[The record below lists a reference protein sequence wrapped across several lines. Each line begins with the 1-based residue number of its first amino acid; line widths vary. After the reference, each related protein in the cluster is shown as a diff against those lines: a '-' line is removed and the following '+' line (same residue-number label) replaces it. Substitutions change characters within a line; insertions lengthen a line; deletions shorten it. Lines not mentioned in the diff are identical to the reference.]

1 VRDYLLA
8 GRAALGAVPTQK
20 RVIAERFFD
29 EGGGMQ
35 LVIHA
40 PFGGRINRAWGM
52 ALRKRF
58 CRSFDFELQ
67 AAATDDGI
75 VLSLGTQH
83 SFPLEMVFE
92 MLRPEDLE
100 ELLTQA
106 ALQAP
111 MFETR
116 WRWNAMRSLALMRTQ
131 GGKRV
136 PPQLQRMRA
145 QDLVTAVFPAQTA
158 CQDNHGGG
166 AIEVPDH
173 PLVRETIRD
182 CLVEAMDA
190 AGLRAVIAAL
200 RAGEIE
206 TVTRDLPEPSVF
218 SHEILNANP
227 YAFLDDAPLEERRT
241 RAVAVRRGLPA
252 EISERIGG
260 LDPAVIA
267 EVVAEAQPD
276 ARDADELHDLLLEL
290 GALPAAL
297 GEERGWGE
305 LFTRLVESRRAAR
318 LELEAGGHWVAAER
332 RSLAAAIWP
341 PPTAR
346 FVPDVV
352 EPPARRPPAWSE
364 REGALAEVVRAH
376 LTIAGPTT
384 AERLAARLAVPA
396 SDVEAA
402 LAAVGLEGAVLRG
415 KWSPDLGDATHWC
428 DRRLLAR
435 INRRMLDGLR
445 REIEPVSTADLLR
458 FLLSWQHLRP
468 GQQLH
473 GRGGAMQV
481 VAQLQGFEAAAGAW
495 EREILPARVAAYD
508 SAWLDALCLSGE
520 VAWGRLASRE
530 AGGAPNRSAPVAL
543 VRRGDLPWLRVP
555 VAAPDDAVEGA
566 ALSAPARDV
575 LAFLESAGASFLDE
589 IVAGAGRLR
598 AEVEDALWELVSG
611 GRVTGDG
618 FAGLRA
624 LISATQS
631 RGSARA
637 RWHARWAR
645 RAGGPVGAGRW
656 SLLRAPAVDE
666 ETRTEELARQYVK
679 RYGVVF
685 RDLLARETHAPPW
698 RDLLRVYR
706 RLEMRGELRGG
717 RFCAGFIGEQFA
729 APEAVETLRAVR
741 KEPRRGEIVRL
752 SACDPLNLVGI
763 LTPGPRVPATLAN
776 TVVYVDGV
784 PQSEPSFVESRRA
797 GGAGARSWSAA
808 ATLENRLADEQP
820 FERPL

>member
-1 VRDYLLA
+1 
-8 GRAALGAVPTQK
+8 
-20 RVIAERFFD
+20 
-29 EGGGMQ
+29 
-35 LVIHA
+35 
-40 PFGGRINRAWGM
+40 
-52 ALRKRF
+52 
-58 CRSFDFELQ
+58 
-67 AAATDDGI
+67 
-75 VLSLGTQH
+75 
-83 SFPLEMVFE
+83 
-92 MLRPEDLE
+92 
-100 ELLTQA
+100 
-106 ALQAP
+106 
-111 MFETR
+111 
-116 WRWNAMRSLALMRTQ
+116 

-136 PPQLQRMRA
+136 APQIQRMRA

-166 AIEVPDH
+166 AVEIPDH

-182 CLVEAMDA
+182 CLTEAMDA

-206 TVTRDLPEPSVF
+206 AVARDLPEPSVF

-252 EISERIGG
+252 EVTERIGG
-260 LDPAVIA
+260 LDPATIA
-267 EVVAEAQPD
+267 EVVAEAQPE

-290 GALPAAL
+290 GALPAAV
-297 GEERGWGE
+297 GEARGWDAFFE
-305 LFTRLVESRRAAR
+305 TLVGARRAAR
-318 LELEAGGHWVAAER
+318 LELGDGGAHWIAAER
-332 RSLAAAIWP
+332 RSLAAAVWP
-341 PPTAR
+341 GQNVR

-352 EPPARRPPAWSE
+352 EPPARRAPNWTDG
-364 REGALAEVVRAH
+364 EGALVEIVRAH
-376 LTIAGPTT
+376 LTHAGPTT
-384 AERLAARLAVPA
+384 AERLAAGLHLPVSAL
-396 SDVEAA
+396 EAA
-402 LAAVGLEGAVLRG
+402 LARVEMEGAVLRG
-415 KWSPDLGDATHWC
+415 KWAPELGDGTHWC

-445 REIEPVSTADLLR
+445 REIEPVAAADLMR
-458 FLLSWQHLRP
+458 FLLTWQHVRP
-468 GQQLH
+468 GHQLH
-473 GRGGAMQV
+473 ARGGAMQV

-508 SAWLDALCLSGE
+508 TAWLDALCLSGE
-520 VAWGRLASRE
+520 VTWGRLARRD
-530 AGGAPNRSAPVAL
+530 AGGAPNRAAPVAL

-555 VAAPDDAVEGA
+555 DGVAAAEETTDGP

-575 LAFLESAGASFLDE
+575 LRFLETAGASSLDE
-589 IVAGAGRLR
+589 IVGGAGRLR
-598 AEVEDALWELVSG
+598 AEVEDALWELVSS

-656 SLLRAPAVDE
+656 SLLRAPSVDD
-666 ETRTEELARQYVK
+666 ETRTEELARQYIR

-685 RDLLARETHAPPW
+685 RDVLAREAHAPPW

-717 RFCAGFIGEQFA
+717 RFVGGFVGEQFA

-741 KEPRRGEIVRL
+741 KEPKRGEIVRV

-776 TVVYVDGV
+776 TVVFVDGV
-784 PQSEPSFVESRRA
+784 PQTEPAFTEPRRLEPP
-797 GGAGARSWSAA
+797 RRSAA
-808 ATLENRLADEQP
+808 GSLTAMVAE
-820 FERPL
+820 

>member
-1 VRDYLLA
+1 
-8 GRAALGAVPTQK
+8 
-20 RVIAERFFD
+20 
-29 EGGGMQ
+29 
-35 LVIHA
+35 
-40 PFGGRINRAWGM
+40 FGGRINRAWGM

-75 VLSLGTQH
+75 VLSLGAQH

-92 MLRPEDLE
+92 MLRPDDLE

-106 ALQAP
+106 AIQAP

-136 PPQLQRMRA
+136 PPQIQRMRA

-166 AIEVPDH
+166 AVEVPDH

-182 CLVEAMDA
+182 CLTEAMDA
-190 AGLRAVIAAL
+190 AGLRVVIAAL

-206 TVTRDLPEPSVF
+206 AIARDLPEPSVF

-241 RAVAVRRGLPA
+241 RAVSMRRGLPA
-252 EISERIGG
+252 EITERIGG
-260 LDPAVIA
+260 LDPATIA
-267 EVVAEAQPD
+267 EVVAEAQPE

-290 GALPAAL
+290 GALPAAV
-297 GEERGWGE
+297 GEARGWDAFFE
-305 LFTRLVESRRAAR
+305 TLVGARRAAR
-318 LELEAGGHWVAAER
+318 LELGAAGKAHWIAAER
-332 RSLAAAIWP
+332 RSLAAAVWP
-341 PPTAR
+341 AGR

-352 EPPARRPPAWSE
+352 EPPARRAPSWTDD
-364 REGALAEVVRAH
+364 EGALVEIVRAH
-376 LTIAGPTT
+376 LTHAGPTT
-384 AERLAARLAVPA
+384 AERLAAHLHLPA
-396 SDVEAA
+396 SDLEAA
-402 LAAVGLEGAVLRG
+402 LARVELEGAALRG
-415 KWSPDLGDATHWC
+415 KWSSPWEPAEGPPTLPRLVPLGEAELHSQQWC

-445 REIEPVSTADLLR
+445 REIEPVAAADLMR
-458 FLLSWQHLRP
+458 FLLTWQHARP
-468 GQQLH
+468 GALLH
-473 GRGGAMQV
+473 GRGGAVQV

-508 SAWLDALCLSGE
+508 TAWLDALCLSGE
-520 VAWGRLASRE
+520 VTWGRLARRE
-530 AGGAPNRSAPVAL
+530 AGGAPNRAAPVAL

-555 VAAPDDAVEGA
+555 DGA
-566 ALSAPARDV
+566 ETEATADGSALSAPARDV
-575 LAFLESAGASFLDE
+575 LRFLETAGASFLDE
-589 IVAGAGRLR
+589 IVGGAGRLR
-598 AEVEDALWELVSG
+598 AEVEDALWELVSS

-656 SLLRAPAVDE
+656 SLLRAPSVDD
-666 ETRTEELARQYVK
+666 ETRTEELARQYIK

-685 RDLLARETHAPPW
+685 RDVLAREAHAPPW

-706 RLEMRGELRGG
+706 CLEMRGELRGG
-717 RFCAGFIGEQFA
+717 RFVGGFVGEQFA

-741 KEPRRGEIVRL
+741 KEPRRGEVVRL

-776 TVVYVDGV
+776 TVVFVDGV
-784 PQSEPSFVESRRA
+784 PQTEPSFVEPRQLGA
-797 GGAGARSWSAA
+797 AGARSWSAA
-808 ATLENRLADEQP
+808 ALESETGSTLAT
-820 FERPL
+820 